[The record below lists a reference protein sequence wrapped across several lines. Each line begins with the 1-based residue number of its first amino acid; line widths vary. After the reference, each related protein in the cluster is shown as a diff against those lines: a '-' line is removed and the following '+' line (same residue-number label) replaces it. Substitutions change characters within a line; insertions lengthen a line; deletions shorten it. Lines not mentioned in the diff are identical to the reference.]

1 MTTLTFTESLTGSP
15 PATRAQSAFTDSIV
29 VAKRH
34 LAHVRQ
40 VPAKLLDVTVQPL
53 MFVLLFSYVFGSAIK
68 VGGGSYR
75 EFLMAGIFVQ
85 TLTFGSAGTAVGV
98 AEDMSKG
105 VVDRFRALP
114 MARSAVL
121 VGRTLADLATAA
133 VAVLIMTLSGLA
145 VGWRIHDGVV
155 RGVAAYALLFG
166 FSFAMTWVGT
176 LIALLVKDPEAAQ
189 QAVFVIGFPL
199 TFIANTFVPTA
210 GMPSALRYV
219 AEWNPVSALTAAERT
234 LFGNPGVAHADVW
247 PLQHPVVA
255 SVLWIIGICAVCMPL
270 AVSRYRST
278 VSR

>member
-1 MTTLTFTESLTGSP
+1 MTTLTLTADRP
-15 PATRAQSAFTDSIV
+15 QSAFTDSLV
-29 VAKRH
+29 VARRH

-53 MFVLLFSYVFGSAIK
+53 MFVLLFSYVFGSAIH
-68 VGGGSYR
+68 VAGGSYR

-121 VGRTLADLATAA
+121 VGRTFADLATTAI
-133 VAVLIMTLSGLA
+133 AVLIMSLSGLL
-145 VGWRIHDGVV
+145 VGWRIHDGLV
-155 RGVAAYALLFG
+155 RGVAGYALLFG

-176 LIALLVKDPEAAQ
+176 LIALIVKDPEASQ

-199 TFIANTFVPTA
+199 TFIANTFVPTN
-210 GMPSALRYV
+210 GMPTVLRAV
-219 AEWNPVSALTAAERT
+219 AEWNPVSAMTAAERS

-247 PLQHPVVA
+247 PLQHPIVA
-255 SVLWIIGICAVCMPL
+255 SLLWIVGICVVCMPL
-270 AVSRYRST
+270 AVRRYRNT